1 MIPDFGFEFQA
12 MGTVCHLR
20 LCAPGEAA
28 AAAAAQLAIDEVR
41 RLEAKYSRYRPDSI
55 VSRINASAGTGEH
68 IAVDPETA
76 GLLGFADKLHE
87 ASEGRFDITSGIL
100 RRVWDFKAARVPSA
114 EAVAALLPDVGWPLA
129 DWDGETLA
137 LQRAGMEL
145 DFGGFAK
152 EYAADRA
159 AATLHAA
166 GIAGGTVNLGGD
178 VSLVGPH
185 PTGVPWKIGIAHPR
199 RTGEVVAS
207 IDLAHG
213 ALATSG
219 DYERSFEVDGRL
231 GAARGLVDPER
242 LERGI
247 GRAEGDGDGAGS
259 AADVHEP
266 DGGAEVHGGGQP
278 FAHGQR
284 VTVEEVEE
292 EVLGKGVVPLGVLR
306 QELVVRPQSI
316 LQPLPGGPA
325 PPLVEDVVAE

>member
-20 LCAPGEAA
+20 LCAPGEGE

-55 VSRINASAGTGEH
+55 VSRINASAGTGER

-219 DYERSFEVDGRL
+219 DYERSFEVDGRRYCHIL
-231 GAARGLVDPER
+231 DPR
-242 LERGI
+242 TGW
-247 GRAEGDGDGAGS
+247 
-259 AADVHEP
+259 P
-266 DGGAEVHGGGQP
+266 
-278 FAHGQR
+278 
-284 VTVEEVEE
+284 VTHWQSVS
-292 EVLGKGVVPLGVLR
+292 VV
-306 QELVVRPQSI
+306 
-316 LQPLPGGPA
+316 GPA
-325 PPLVEDVVAE
+325 CLASGALTTIAMLMGDDAHAFLREQGVAFLTIDADGRLHREMPAVDLSTP

>member
-55 VSRINASAGTGEH
+55 VSRINASAGTGER

-219 DYERSFEVDGRL
+219 DYERSFEVDGRRYCHIL
-231 GAARGLVDPER
+231 DPR
-242 LERGI
+242 TGW
-247 GRAEGDGDGAGS
+247 
-259 AADVHEP
+259 P
-266 DGGAEVHGGGQP
+266 
-278 FAHGQR
+278 
-284 VTVEEVEE
+284 VTHWQSVS
-292 EVLGKGVVPLGVLR
+292 VV
-306 QELVVRPQSI
+306 
-316 LQPLPGGPA
+316 GPA
-325 PPLVEDVVAE
+325 CLASGALTTIAMLMGDDAHAFLREQGVAFLTIDADGRLHREMPAVDFSTP

>member
-55 VSRINASAGTGEH
+55 VSRINASAGTGER

-114 EAVAALLPDVGWPLA
+114 RAVAALLPDVGWPLA

-137 LQRAGMEL
+137 LQRPGMEL

-219 DYERSFEVDGRL
+219 DYERSFEVDGRRYCHIL
-231 GAARGLVDPER
+231 DPR
-242 LERGI
+242 TGW
-247 GRAEGDGDGAGS
+247 
-259 AADVHEP
+259 P
-266 DGGAEVHGGGQP
+266 
-278 FAHGQR
+278 
-284 VTVEEVEE
+284 VTHWQSVS
-292 EVLGKGVVPLGVLR
+292 VV
-306 QELVVRPQSI
+306 
-316 LQPLPGGPA
+316 GPA
-325 PPLVEDVVAE
+325 CLASGALTTIAMLMGDDAHAFLREQGVAFLTIDADGRLHREMPAVDLSTP